1 LDAWAHS
8 AGPDGSKPPHL
19 LADHLRAVSGLA
31 AEFADTFRA
40 ADWGRLAGL
49 WHDLGKYRPGF
60 QRYIRQTC
68 DPDAH
73 IEQPVRGRDKTHSL
87 RLSALQMRCI
97 RHLELAN

>member
-19 LADHLRAVSGLA
+19 LADHLRAASRLSA
-31 AEFADTFRA
+31 DFAGTFRA
-40 ADWGRLAGL
+40 AGWGRLAGL

-60 QRYIRQTC
+60 QRYIRQTR

-73 IEQPVRGRDKTHSL
+73 IEQRVAGRDKTHSL
-87 RLSALQMRCI
+87 RLPALQMRCI
-97 RHLELAN
+97 RLLELAN